1 MRDDEYEPP
10 EGGDE
15 LIPMAPREALDIWLE
30 RQEMDKAESTVQS
43 YRYRVKPF
51 VEYLEDEEG
60 IENLNDLNGRH
71 LLRFDSMRRSGGDI
85 QKNTLNNQLGTIR
98 QFLEFGI
105 KANAVKPTVASQV
118 DIPHVSK
125 DERINREKL
134 PTQRAKDILAFLDRY
149 EYASRDHVIAFL
161 LWETGARAGSLR
173 ALDLEDVYLEE
184 DDLDRL
190 RYQEDLDVGESVL
203 EDILAGVELPF
214 IYFRH
219 RPETGTPLKKKD
231 SGARPVNIS
240 EELGDVLGAYIRVR
254 RATGTDE
261 HGRKP
266 LLSSKKAPGR
276 ITVSGIRIRSY
287 EITQPCQVGKECPH
301 DRDPEECEA
310 RVPGQKSRCPSV
322 RSPHKWRTGSVTW
335 HRDRGWP
342 PEEIATKMATS
353 VELVNSVYDQPEQ
366 LKRMAI
372 RRENL
377 DKLYEK

>member
-1 MRDDEYEPP
+1 VSYDDYDAP

-15 LIPMAPREALDIWLE
+15 LIPMEPREALNIWLE
-30 RQEMDKAESTVQS
+30 RQEMDKAESTVRS
-43 YRYRVKPF
+43 YRYRVGPF
-51 VEYLEDEEG
+51 IEFLEDEG

-71 LLRFDSMRRSGGDI
+71 LLRFDSNRRSSGDI

-98 QFLEFGI
+98 QFLEFAI
-105 KANAVKPTVASQV
+105 KANAVEPVVASQV
-118 DIPHVSK
+118 DVPHVSK

-134 PTQRAKDILAFLDRY
+134 PTQRAKDILAHLDRF

-173 ALDLEDVYLEE
+173 ALDLEDIYLDE

-190 RYQEDLDVGESVL
+190 RYQEDLDVSRSVL
-203 EDILAGVELPF
+203 EEILDDVELPF
-214 IYFRH
+214 LYFRH
-219 RPETGTPLKKKD
+219 RPETDTPLKKK
-231 SGARPVNIS
+231 GAGERPVNIT
-240 EELGDVLGAYIRVR
+240 EELGEVLGAHIRVQR
-254 RATGTDE
+254 VESTDE

-266 LLSSKKAPGR
+266 LLTSKKDPGR
-276 ITVSGIRIRSY
+276 ISVSGIRVRAY
-287 EITQPCQVGKECPH
+287 VLTQPCQVGKECPH
-301 DRDPEECEA
+301 DRDPSECEA
-310 RVPGQKSRCPSV
+310 REHGRQSRCPSV

-335 HRDRGWP
+335 HRDRGWA

-372 RRENL
+372 RRQNL
-377 DKLYEK
+377 DKLYEQ

>member
-1 MRDDEYEPP
+1 MRDDDYEAPA
-10 EGGDE
+10 GGDE

-43 YRYRVKPF
+43 YRYRVEPF
-51 VEYLEDEEG
+51 IEFLDEEG

-71 LLRFDSMRRSGGDI
+71 LLRFDSMRRSSGDV

-105 KANAVKPTVASQV
+105 RANAVEPAVASQV

-134 PTQRAKDILAFLDRY
+134 PTQRAKDILAYLDRF
-149 EYASRDHVIAFL
+149 EYASRDHVLAFL
-161 LWETGARAGSLR
+161 MWETGARAGSLR

-203 EDILAGVELPF
+203 EEILGGVELPF
-214 IYFRH
+214 LYFRH
-219 RPETGTPLKKKD
+219 RSETDTPLKKKG
-231 SGARPVNIS
+231 SGERPVNIS
-240 EELGDVLGAYIRVR
+240 DELGDVLRAYIRFR
-254 RATGTDE
+254 RVGGSDE
-261 HGRKP
+261 NDRKP
-266 LLSSKKAPGR
+266 LLTSEKAPGR
-276 ITVSGIRIRSY
+276 ISVSGIRVRAY
-287 EITQPCQVGKECPH
+287 EMSQPCQVGKECPH
-301 DRDPEECEA
+301 DRDPADCEA
-310 RVPGQKSRCPSV
+310 RVHGQQSRCPSV

-342 PEEIATKMATS
+342 PEEIAVKMATS
-353 VELVNSVYDQPEQ
+353 VELVNSVYDQPEK

-372 RRENL
+372 RRQNL
-377 DKLYEK
+377 DKLYE

>member
-1 MRDDEYEPP
+1 MRDDEYEAPA
-10 EGGDE
+10 GGEE

-30 RQEMDKAESTVQS
+30 RQQMDKAESTVRS
-43 YRYRVKPF
+43 YRYRVEPF
-51 VEYLEDEEG
+51 VEFLEDEG
-60 IENLNDLNGRH
+60 IENLNDLNGRL
-71 LLRFDSMRRSGGDI
+71 LLRFDSMRRSSGDV

-105 KANAVKPTVASQV
+105 KANAVEPAVASQV
-118 DIPHVSK
+118 DVPHVSK

-134 PTQRAKDILAFLDRY
+134 PTSRAKDILAHLDRF

-161 LWETGARAGSLR
+161 MWETGARAGSLR
-173 ALDLEDVYLEE
+173 ALDLEDVYLDE

-203 EDILAGVELPF
+203 EEILEGVELPF
-214 IYFRH
+214 LYFRH
-219 RPETGTPLKKKD
+219 RPETDTPLKKKHN
-231 SGARPVNIS
+231 GERPVNIS

-254 RATGTDE
+254 RIDVSDE

-276 ITVSGIRIRSY
+276 ISVSGIRVRAY
-287 EITQPCQVGKECPH
+287 ELTQPCQVGKECPH
-301 DRDPEECEA
+301 DRDPAECEA
-310 RVPGQKSRCPSV
+310 RVHGQQSRCPSV

-342 PEEIATKMATS
+342 PEEIAVKMATS
-353 VELVNSVYDQPEQ
+353 VELVNSVYDQPEK
-366 LKRMAI
+366 LKRMSI
-372 RRENL
+372 RRSNL
-377 DKLYEK
+377 DKLYE

>member
-1 MRDDEYEPP
+1 MRDDEYEAP

-30 RQEMDKAESTVQS
+30 RQQMDKAESTVQS
-43 YRYRVKPF
+43 YRYRVEPF
-51 VEYLEDEEG
+51 VEFLDEEG

-71 LLRFDSMRRSGGDI
+71 LLRFDSMRRSSGDV

-98 QFLEFGI
+98 QFLEFAI
-105 KANAVKPTVASQV
+105 KANAVEPAVASQV

-134 PTQRAKDILAFLDRY
+134 PTQRAKDILAYLDRF
-149 EYASRDHVIAFL
+149 EYASRDHVLAFL
-161 LWETGARAGSLR
+161 MWETGARAGSLR

-203 EDILAGVELPF
+203 EEILHGVELPF
-214 IYFRH
+214 LYFRH
-219 RPETGTPLKKKD
+219 RPEDDTPLKKKHN
-231 SGARPVNIS
+231 GERPVNIS
-240 EELGDVLGAYIRVR
+240 DELGDVLRAYIRFR
-254 RATGTDE
+254 REEGPDE
-261 HGRKP
+261 NGREP
-266 LLSSKKAPGR
+266 LLTSEKAPGR
-276 ITVSGIRIRSY
+276 ISVSGIRIRAY
-287 EITQPCQVGKECPH
+287 EMTQPCQVGKECPH
-301 DRDPEECEA
+301 DRDPADCEA
-310 RVPGQKSRCPSV
+310 RVHGQQSRCPSV

-342 PEEIATKMATS
+342 PEEIAVKMATS
-353 VELVNSVYDQPEQ
+353 VELVNSVYDQPEK

-372 RRENL
+372 RRQNL
-377 DKLYEK
+377 DKLYE